1 MKILRSVGTMA
12 AVFVLAFSI
21 SLYSF
26 RAARG
31 SDHQDSPT
39 VVANPLADITDVFAF
54 PNPNDAS
61 RVALVMDVRPLIPA
75 GMYGGIGLDPNV
87 LYQFKIANT
96 GVTSN
101 SFKENLVLQFTADTT
116 GSSQK
121 ITLYG
126 PAIPNEVG
134 TANTLVSKTGSF
146 AFGKVSSLKHGIK
159 VFVGPRRDP
168 FYFDLAQFFKII
180 PDRNYMNHPHVPP
193 ATADSFRFA
202 SRKQEIILNGVDY
215 GTAGSN
221 KCKIAKPQDYLAD
234 YDVLSIVIEMPKSM
248 LAPAS
253 GSAGIIA
260 LWATTGTPDGHAE

>member
-1 MKILRSVGTMA
+1 MKTLRSVGTMA

-75 GMYGGIGLDPNV
+75 GMYNGIGLDPNV
-87 LYQFKIANT
+87 LYQFKVANT
-96 GVTSN
+96 GVSSN
-101 SFKENLVLQFTADTT
+101 SFKENIVLQFTADTT

-126 PAIPNEVG
+126 PAAPNELG
-134 TANTLVSKTGSF
+134 TANTLVGKTGTF
-146 AFGKVSSLKHGIK
+146 AFNTVASLKHGIK

-221 KCKIAKPQDYLAD
+221 KCKIAKPRDYLAD
-234 YDVLSIVIEMPKSM
+234 YDVLSIVVEMPKSM

-253 GSAGIIA
+253 GSPGVIA